1 MIIKVEVGQIWHRPD
16 APGVVRYK
24 ITKIDK
30 DSSGRLV
37 CWATSYLPDQNQWGR
52 EGRFGGLKEDG
63 TPLMWNSG
71 WTVESVEA
79 PPAPISLSSS
89 TKKDEADF
97 FRASSH
103 PDLCSKCAAPLPCSY
118 H

>member
-1 MIIKVEVGQIWHRPD
+1 MDIKVEVGQVWHRPD
-16 APGVVRYK
+16 VPVGRYK
-24 ITKIDK
+24 ITKIVTDQ
-30 DSSGRLV
+30 SGRLV
-37 CWATSYLPDQNQWGR
+37 CHAAYAIGAIQWGHSSA
-52 EGRFGGLKEDG
+52 FGGLKEDG
-63 TPLMWNSG
+63 TPDNWDKG
-71 WTVESVEA
+71 WTLEGMSA
-79 PPAPISLSSS
+79 PPIQASSLSSS

>member
-1 MIIKVEVGQIWHRPD
+1 MQPKVEVGQVWHRPD
-16 APGVVRYK
+16 VPGVGRYK
-24 ITKIDK
+24 ITKIEK
-30 DSSGRLV
+30 GSAGRLV
-37 CWATSYLPDQNQWGR
+37 CYAVYAISPNQWGK
-52 EGRFGGLKEDG
+52 ESTFGTLKGDG
-63 TPLMWNSG
+63 TPFDWDEG
-71 WTVESVEA
+71 WTVESVHA
-79 PPAPISLSSS
+79 LTVPRSLSSS